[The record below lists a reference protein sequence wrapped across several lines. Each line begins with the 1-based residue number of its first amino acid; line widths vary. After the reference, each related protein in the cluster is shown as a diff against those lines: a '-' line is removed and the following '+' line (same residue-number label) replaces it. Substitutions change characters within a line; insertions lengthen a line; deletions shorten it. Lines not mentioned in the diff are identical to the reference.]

1 MSILKICKQA
11 NPIFNGRFHVP
22 QINKRMGRGAILKGR
37 SIKHKNLQKR
47 NTRYN
52 SYIIVELYLIY

>member
-22 QINKRMGRGAILKGR
+22 QINKRMGGVQFWKEGALNTKICRKETQD
-37 SIKHKNLQKR
+37 IKLV
-47 NTRYN
+47 
-52 SYIIVELYLIY
+52 IVEQ

>member
-22 QINKRMGRGAILKGR
+22 QINKRMGGVQFWKEGAL
-37 SIKHKNLQKR
+37 
-47 NTRYN
+47 NTKICRKETQD
-52 SYIIVELYLIY
+52 ITVI

>member
-22 QINKRMGRGAILKGR
+22 QINRRMGTGAILKRR

-47 NTRYN
+47 NTRYKI
-52 SYIIVELYLIY
+52 SYC

>member
-22 QINKRMGRGAILKGR
+22 QINKRMGMSAILKR
-37 SIKHKNLQKR
+37 RIIKHKNLQKR
-47 NTRYN
+47 NTRYKTN
-52 SYIIVELYLIY
+52 LLNYG